1 MKILVTGGAGFI
13 GSHLTDLL
21 IKEGH
26 QVRIFDNL
34 EPQVHQ
40 GKKPK
45 YLNPA
50 AEFVRGDVRDY
61 DRLQKALAGRE
72 AVFHLAAA
80 VGVGQSQYQ
89 VEHYVD
95 INIRGT
101 ATLFDI
107 LVNRKNK
114 VGKIIVAASMSSYG
128 EGLYRC
134 KKCGIVKPG
143 LRPEKQLLRKD
154 WEPQCFKCRSVLK
167 PLPTSEET
175 PLNCNSVYALTKK
188 AQEEIALILGKAYQI
203 PTVALRFFNVYGS
216 RQSLSNPYT
225 GVAAI
230 FLSRLKNN
238 QPPVIYEDGRQTRD
252 FISVSDICRAL
263 LLSLENKAADYE
275 FFNVGSGQPIQI
287 AEIARILARAL
298 NKKIEPRIT
307 QTFRKGDV
315 RHCFADIRKIRKE
328 LGWQPTTTFE
338 NGMQNLIAWARET
351 PAEDR
356 FLQAQAELSAKK
368 LI

>member
-1 MKILVTGGAGFI
+1 MKILITGGAGFI

-21 IKEGH
+21 VEEGYE
-26 QVRIFDNL
+26 VRIFDNL

-61 DRLQKALAGRE
+61 DRLQKALAGCE

-114 VGKIIVAASMSSYG
+114 VEKIIVAASMSSYG

-143 LRPEKQLLRKD
+143 LRSEKQLLRKD

-167 PLPTSEET
+167 PLPISEET
-175 PLNCNSVYALTKK
+175 PLNCNSIYALTKK
-188 AQEEIALILGKAYQI
+188 AQEEIALILGKTYRI
-203 PTVALRFFNVYGS
+203 PTVALRFFNVYGA

-238 QPPVIYEDGRQTRD
+238 RPPVIYEDGRQTRD
-252 FISVSDICRAL
+252 FISVCDVCHAL
-263 LLSLENKAADYE
+263 VLSLENKAADYDV
-275 FFNVGSGQPIQI
+275 FNVGSGQPIQI

-298 NKKIEPRIT
+298 NKKIEPQIT
-307 QTFRKGDV
+307 KTFRKGDV
-315 RHCFADIRKIRKE
+315 RHCFADIGKIKKT
-328 LGWQPTTTFE
+328 LGWQPTITFE
-338 NGMQNLIAWARET
+338 NGMQNLIFWAREA

-356 FLQAQAELSAKK
+356 FLQAEAELAAKK

>member
-61 DRLQKALAGRE
+61 NRFQKALAGRE
-72 AVFHLAAA
+72 VIFHLAAA

-95 INIRGT
+95 TNIHGT

-114 VGKIIVAASMSSYG
+114 VEKIIVAASMSSYG
-128 EGLYRC
+128 EGRYRC
-134 KKCGIVKPG
+134 RKCGAVKPG
-143 LRPEKQLLRKD
+143 LRLEKQLIQKD
-154 WEPQCFKCRSVLK
+154 WEPQCPECKSPLK
-167 PLPTSEET
+167 PLATPEET
-175 PLNCNSVYALTKK
+175 PFDCNSIYALTKK
-188 AQEEIALILGKAYQI
+188 VQEETALMLGKTYRI
-203 PTVALRFFNVYGS
+203 PTVSLRFFNVYGT

-225 GVAAI
+225 GVTAI

-238 QPPVIYEDGRQTRD
+238 RPPVVYEDGKQTRD
-252 FISVSDICRAL
+252 FISIYDICQAL
-263 LLSLENKAADYE
+263 VLALKNKAADYE
-275 FFNVGSGQPIQI
+275 VFNVGSGRPIQI
-287 AEIARILARAL
+287 AEIARVLAKAL
-298 NKKIEPRIT
+298 NKKIEPEIKG
-307 QTFRKGDV
+307 TFRKGDV
-315 RHCFADIRKIRKE
+315 RHCFADIKKIKKR
-328 LGWQPTTTFE
+328 LGWQPKVTFE
-338 NGMQNLIAWARET
+338 DGMQNLIAWAREA

-356 FLQAQAELSAKK
+356 FLQAEAELAAKK
-368 LI
+368 LL